1 MLDIFNKMNY
11 ICIYIIFK
19 KKLKLSV
26 VIYDCDHSTCEMEE
40 GRQKAPGHSWLYE
53 ALSLKGG
60 GQDIIIDTAQT
71 NSSQLSSSP
80 PL

>member
-26 VIYDCDHSTCEMEE
+26 VIYDCDHTTCEMEE
-40 GRQKAPGHSWLYE
+40 GRRKAPGHSWLYE

-60 GQDIIIDTAQT
+60 GQDIIIDTAHT